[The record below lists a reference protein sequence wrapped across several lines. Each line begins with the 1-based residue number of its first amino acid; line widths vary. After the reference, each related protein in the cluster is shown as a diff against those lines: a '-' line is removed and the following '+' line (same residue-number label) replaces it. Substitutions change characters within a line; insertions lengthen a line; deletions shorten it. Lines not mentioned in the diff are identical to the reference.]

1 MYAFNMYEECV
12 IINIVYGAISGV
24 SVLLISAIVG
34 VVCVGIYIKY
44 KHKGTVIVSDVV
56 LVLYEQSTLILT
68 RSFGEHSNGSE
79 PCI

>member
-1 MYAFNMYEECV
+1 MFDGHPV
-12 IINIVYGAISGV
+12 HTVYGAICGV
-24 SVLLISAIVG
+24 SILIILAILCVAS
-34 VVCVGIYIKY
+34 VGIYIKC

-56 LVLYEQSTLILT
+56 FILYEQSTLILT

>member
-1 MYAFNMYEECV
+1 MCHHIYIY
-12 IINIVYGAISGV
+12 IVYGAISGV

-34 VVCVGIYIKY
+34 VVCVGIYMYIKC

-56 LVLYEQSTLILT
+56 FVLYEQSTLKLT